1 METKRLNLTV
11 DATAANILESL
22 AGGRN
27 KMGDHLSRMLISMAA
42 GTTSDDLDRMDKES
56 IKAMI
61 QGLLGRVVM
70 LEGEVLRLQSQLKS
84 ILADRAASGGAG
96 IN

>member
-11 DATAANILESL
+11 DAAAADILETM

-27 KMGDHLSRMLISMAA
+27 KMGDYLSRMLLSMAA
-42 GTTSDDLDRMDKES
+42 GTSSDDLDRMDKES
-56 IKAMI
+56 IRLMI

-70 LEGEVLRLQSQLKS
+70 LEGEMLRMQSQLATV
-84 ILADRAASGGAG
+84 IAAGAV
-96 IN
+96 

>member
-11 DATAANILESL
+11 DAAAADILETM

-27 KMGDHLSRMLISMAA
+27 KMGDHLSRMLLSMNA
-42 GTTSDDLDRMDKES
+42 GTSSDDLDRMDKES
-56 IKAMI
+56 IRLMI

-70 LEGEVLRLQSQLKS
+70 LEGEMLRMQSQLATL
-84 ILADRAASGGAG
+84 IAEAAG
-96 IN
+96 